1 MAARVGG
8 CLGSWLSAPCTA
20 LLPQPADGGSLW
32 PGCATISSARCW
44 PACPP
49 AHLLSCSSALPRLPS
64 HTCRWNSP
72 KSSLTNIYAGSKAGE
87 DAKPRRGGG
96 LGGLLGSLA
105 MAPGYYQRL
114 ASTAGAAGDHAD

>member
-1 MAARVGG
+1 MVGRSGRAAPPSHLHAAG
-8 CLGSWLSAPCTA
+8 
-20 LLPQPADGGSLW
+20 LPA
-32 PGCATISSARCW
+32 
-44 PACPP
+44 
-49 AHLLSCSSALPRLPS
+49 